1 MILEAQPLV
10 GVAVNKR
17 IVMSKLDEL
26 LSRAGRSSFDKILA
40 HLRTPVAQLSN
51 KQKATAALSSLAAG
65 AAIGKGVGQPILETL
80 MHSNP
85 EGFLSKAESLAQSSE
100 LMSKAQAAS
109 LARAKDHLAEALAA
123 AGKYNPH
130 ATIEAGMGKAI
141 SSAKQ
146 EAFNSITKHLN
157 QQAGERLFPRAAE
170 LSAILAQARAAEVA
184 QDAFKAV
191 PFVGASADVSQLARN
206 LTILNSLGSPE
217 VASKITD
224 SYSPIVDNISSKLH
238 NYSDKAIE
246 SGFSTRGVEDSILKN
261 YTSALDKLRSSPSST
276 VPEIRTLLSK
286 LRDPQSQVKQLLDS
300 RLAQIKPGI
309 LEEVIGNASAKANQQ
324 VMLADRSLS
333 PAIELL
339 RNNSPGIP
347 VPKNLTLD
355 GAAALSAT
363 GDAAQS
369 ALLGPALEV
378 LGKTTAKALGK
389 EVPLLGQFFGIGDAV
404 SSAGK
409 NAIFDK
415 YISGALG
422 GPGGNYLVDKS
433 YYTPELGALYKRLIQ
448 DNGAVEG
455 LYNKSLDPGAV
466 KRMTTDVIA
475 KL

>member
-1 MILEAQPLV
+1 MVLQHAGP
-10 GVAVNKR
+10 AVNKR
-17 IVMSKLDEL
+17 IIMSKLDKL
-26 LSRAGRSSFDKILA
+26 LSRAGRSSLSKIMSG
-40 HLRTPVAQLSN
+40 LRTPVAQLSN

-65 AAIGKGVGQPILETL
+65 AAIGKGIGQPVLETL

-85 EGFLSKAESLAQSSE
+85 EGFLSKAESLAQRSE
-100 LMSKAQAAS
+100 LMSKAHAAS
-109 LARAKDHLAEALAA
+109 LVRAKDHLAEALAA

-146 EAFNSITKHLN
+146 EAFSNITKHLN

-170 LSAILAQARAAEVA
+170 LSGILAQARAAEVA
-184 QDAFKAV
+184 QDAFKAI
-191 PFVGASADVSQLARN
+191 PFVGASADISQLARN
-206 LTILNSLGSPE
+206 LTILNSMGNPE
-217 VASKITD
+217 VVSKITD

-238 NYSDKAIE
+238 NYSDRAIE
-246 SGFSTRGVEDSILKN
+246 SGFSTRGVEGPILNK
-261 YTSALDKLRSSPSST
+261 YTSMLDKLRSSPSNT
-276 VPEIRTLLSK
+276 VPEVRTLLAK

-300 RLAQIKPGI
+300 RLAQVRPDI
-309 LEEVIGNASAKANQQ
+309 LEEVIGNASAKVDQQ

-355 GAAALSAT
+355 GAVALNAT
-363 GDAAQS
+363 GDAVQS
-369 ALLGPALEV
+369 ALLGPALEAA
-378 LGKTTAKALGK
+378 GKTTAKALGK
-389 EVPLLGQFFGIGDAV
+389 EFPFLGQFLGIGDAV

-415 YISGALG
+415 YISGALEA
-422 GPGGNYLVDKS
+422 PGGNYLVDKS
-433 YYTPELGALYKRLIQ
+433 YYTPELGTLYKRLIQ
-448 DNGAVEG
+448 DRGAVEG
-455 LYNKSLDPGAV
+455 LYNRSLDSEAIG
-466 KRMTTDVIA
+466 RMAKDVVA